1 VVKASLAGAHTN
13 GVGEFRG
20 HADEPDQGDQPERH
34 PSGASGDA
42 GAFRAHAEPRSRAEY
57 AADLAQQ
64 AVPGRDQRS
73 FVARVGQLTNGTDH
87 RAVNGTADHPDG
99 PERPDDPLEA
109 VRRFEPRRA
118 GLPDLSPD
126 DAAAYIDTRRGERPW
141 LGTASDRS
149 PETQRVIASLDQ
161 GGGHGHIRHEGWV
174 TEEMNERRVAY
185 LEDPAQLDPAKRS
198 AGIDGLR
205 QGDQPHRCR
214 QAASR
219 IIDPDAFAVAFAR
232 GIERPKVRAALEAPF
247 DPDRKPS
254 PVQLPIGDL
263 LGPDGHQYCTGWQL
277 VPVDG
282 DMNAARRC
290 REVWVATPADKRPSE
305 GREPTARPVETF
317 EGGALVFAF
326 GHNYGDERYEVATM
340 YPRPPKQ

>member
-1 VVKASLAGAHTN
+1 M
-13 GVGEFRG
+13 GELHG
-20 HADEPDQGDQPERH
+20 HADEPSQGDRPERH
-34 PSGASGDA
+34 APGTSGDG
-42 GAFRAHAEPRSRAEY
+42 GAFRAHVEPRSRAEY

-64 AVPGRDQRS
+64 TSPGREQLP

-87 RAVNGTADHPDG
+87 RATNEAADHPG
-99 PERPDDPLEA
+99 GAERPEGPLEV

-118 GLPDLSPD
+118 GLPDLSTDPT
-126 DAAAYIDTRRGERPW
+126 AYIDARRHERPW
-141 LGTASDRS
+141 LGITADRS
-149 PETQRVIASLDQ
+149 SETQRVIASLDR

-232 GIERPKVRAALEAPF
+232 GIEHPKVRAALEAPF

-263 LGPDGHQYCTGWQL
+263 LGPDGHRYCTGWQL

-290 REVWVATPADKRPSE
+290 REVWVATPAGKRPLE

-326 GHNYGDERYEVATM
+326 GHNYGGERYEVVTM